1 MAVGRVGLSALL
13 MAGVLLGTWSEAR
26 ANDETDVR
34 AVVAQETAAWS
45 RYDAAGV
52 AALYTVD
59 DIWQNPFGVRLH
71 GRAELQRFLTNLFQ
85 RPGYRAAKDTSG
97 AKIMDLS
104 FAAKDVAVVWS
115 DESSAGQVDDATGKA
130 MKPRHSIYLEVLVRQ
145 AGTWRISEC
154 LIMDVLQHP

>member
-1 MAVGRVGLSALL
+1 MALRRARFASLFV
-13 MAGVLLGTWSEAR
+13 GVLLGCCREGWASDDTA
-26 ANDETDVR
+26 VR
-34 AVVAQETAAWS
+34 AVIAQETAAWT

-59 DIWQNPFGVRLH
+59 DLWQNPFGVRLH

-85 RPGYRAAKDTSG
+85 RPGYRAAKDTSE
-97 AKIMDLS
+97 AKIMDLR
-104 FAAKDVAVVWS
+104 FPAKDVAVVWS
-115 DESSAGQVDDATGKA
+115 EESSAGQVDDATGEP

-154 LIMDVLQHP
+154 LIMDELQHP